1 MIDAKDIEVG
11 QIVEVYYFDLDVTLD
26 AKVVEIDE
34 DEILV
39 DFING
44 DEVIFKYVILNPNY
58 EVRLKK

>member
-1 MIDAKDIEVG
+1 MIDIKDIEVG
-11 QIVEVYYFDLDVTLD
+11 QIVEVHYEDLDVTLD

-39 DFING
+39 DLIG
-44 DEVIFKYVILNPNY
+44 DYEDVILNPNY

>member
-1 MIDAKDIEVG
+1 MIDVKDIKVG
-11 QIVEVYYFDLDVTLD
+11 QIVEVHYEDLDVTLD

-39 DFING
+39 DLIG
-44 DEVIFKYVILNPNY
+44 DYEDVILNPNY

>member
-1 MIDAKDIEVG
+1 MIDVKDIEVG
-11 QIVEVYYFDLDVTLD
+11 QIVEVHYEDLDVTLD

-39 DFING
+39 DLIG
-44 DEVIFKYVILNPNY
+44 DYEDVILNPNY